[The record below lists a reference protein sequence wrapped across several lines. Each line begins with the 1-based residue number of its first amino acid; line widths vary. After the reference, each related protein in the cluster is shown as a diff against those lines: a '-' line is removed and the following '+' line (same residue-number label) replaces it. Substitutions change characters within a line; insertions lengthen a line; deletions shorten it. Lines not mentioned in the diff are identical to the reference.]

1 MYIDVHY
8 IYNSF
13 SFFVIDIIIV
23 NSMKKL
29 QYHKISLK
37 IRNSKTGK
45 FKKVYL
51 FIFRMFLIH
60 IVSKIHLLEKEKE
73 FIKK

>member
-1 MYIDVHY
+1 MNVQIDNIEYLKLIITTLMYIDVHY

-29 QYHKISLK
+29 QYHKISG
-37 IRNSKTGK
+37 IQNR
-45 FKKVYL
+45 
-51 FIFRMFLIH
+51 
-60 IVSKIHLLEKEKE
+60 
-73 FIKK
+73 